1 MWSTDLSSSIDGLN
15 QQWKGWSIIDMRKS
29 KIKWYVI
36 CFHRPVLNKRR
47 HRDTLQPH
55 QAQAGEGSNAF
66 DSYLIQNTQYTI
78 LSIVFIT
85 RHSSCKY
92 CKIVFYPI
100 YLGGAG
106 IHATRQRRT
115 IPTILSSAHSVT
127 EVCKFL
133 RRYFTFFVGQYF
145 KRVADH
151 FMATWF
157 LFWPKAL
164 RDLHPIFL
172 FWHSLSLLNNPF
184 LLQKIVSIASMLQ
197 SFLAALEN
205 INGGRSRTV

>member
-1 MWSTDLSSSIDGLN
+1 MLLIHG
-15 QQWKGWSIIDMRKS
+15 R
-29 KIKWYVI
+29 
-36 CFHRPVLNKRR
+36 
-47 HRDTLQPH
+47 
-55 QAQAGEGSNAF
+55 
-66 DSYLIQNTQYTI
+66 IQNTQYTI

-92 CKIVFYPI
+92 CKIVFYQI

-127 EVCKFL
+127 DGFL

-145 KRVADH
+145 KRVGDH
-151 FMATWF
+151 FTATWF

-184 LLQKIVSIASMLQ
+184 LLQKIVSIVSILSCCSAKDQCQWSKKQRQFIVFFSKYSILDLLKIKENNTKEWD
-197 SFLAALEN
+197 FYKALN
-205 INGGRSRTV
+205 LDAL